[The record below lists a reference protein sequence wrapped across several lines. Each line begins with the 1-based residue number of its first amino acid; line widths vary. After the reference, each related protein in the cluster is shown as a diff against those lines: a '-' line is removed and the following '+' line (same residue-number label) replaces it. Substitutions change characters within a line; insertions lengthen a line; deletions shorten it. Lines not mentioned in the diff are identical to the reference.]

1 MYNEDF
7 LKTAGVFAIESGFDN
22 NYIFTSLGFAQTL
35 FDKKNY
41 VSSYEIMVE
50 DKENIEQTKE
60 KIKGALGSD
69 FLVLTD
75 VEQRA
80 GLYKI
85 LQTEKLVVYFV
96 FFIVIKTG
104 KRKDTVCASLLS
116 VRECANRSFCTVKC
130 CAEAF
135 FGQN

>member
-1 MYNEDF
+1 M
-7 LKTAGVFAIESGFDN
+7 L
-22 NYIFTSLGFAQTL
+22 
-35 FDKKNY
+35 
-41 VSSYEIMVE
+41 E

-60 KIKGALGSD
+60 KIKAALGSD

-96 FFIVIKTG
+96 FFIVLFLSAINIFFLLIMMG
-104 KRKDTVCASLLS
+104 VEKRKDISIMFSFGAKRHQ
-116 VRECANRSFCTVKC
+116 VRNVFISQ
-130 CAEAF
+130 
-135 FGQN
+135 GP